1 MVHHWG
7 QMAGRRQ
14 ESQCV
19 NMPDKTV
26 ASPVTM
32 KVPLLDLKSQY
43 AALRGEILPAL
54 EAVLESQ
61 QLIGG
66 PAVARLEAAVAAYCG
81 CAYGVGV
88 SSGTDALLCAL
99 MGLDIGPGAEVIT
112 TPYTFF
118 ATAGSIMR
126 AGARPVFVDIDL
138 ATFNIDPDRIS
149 AAVTSRTR
157 AIMPVHLFG
166 QMAEMDPIMA
176 VADRHGLAVIEDAAQ
191 SIGARYK
198 GRPSGSI
205 GTVGALSFFPTKNL
219 GGAGDGG
226 MMVTANA
233 SLAHRLAIL
242 RNHGMEPKYHYQW
255 IGGNF
260 RLDTLQAAYL
270 LVKLQHL
277 DEWSARRRAN
287 GDLYRQ
293 RLAGCD
299 EIICPHISPANQTI
313 FNQFVIR
320 SPQRDGLKA
329 HLAAHGIGTEIYYPL
344 SLHEQP
350 CFKSLGYRRGDF
362 PNSELAAAQA
372 LALPIYP
379 ELSAQQIHY
388 VADTILAFFS

>member
-1 MVHHWG
+1 MPG
-7 QMAGRRQ
+7 NRQ

-66 PAVARLEAAVAAYCG
+66 PAVGRLEAAVAAYCG

-118 ATAGSIMR
+118 ATAGSIVR

-138 ATFNIDPDRIS
+138 GTFNIDPDRIS

-166 QMAEMDPIMA
+166 QMADMDPIMA
-176 VADRHGLAVIEDAAQ
+176 IADRHGLAVIEDAAQ

-226 MMVTANA
+226 MMVTADA
-233 SLAHRLAIL
+233 TLARRLTIL

-293 RLAGCD
+293 RLAGCAG
-299 EIICPHISPANQTI
+299 ITCPHINPANETI
-313 FNQFVIR
+313 FNQFAIR
-320 SPQRDGLKA
+320 TPQRDGLKA

-350 CFKSLGYRRGDF
+350 CFKSLGYKRGDF
-362 PNSELAAAQA
+362 PNSELAADQS

>member
-1 MVHHWG
+1 
-7 QMAGRRQ
+7 MAGYRQ

-19 NMPDKTV
+19 NMPDKTT
-26 ASPVTM
+26 ASPVTT

-43 AALRGEILPAL
+43 AALRSEIVPAI
-54 EAVLESQ
+54 EAVLDSQ

-66 PAVARLEAAVAAYCG
+66 PAVGQLEAAVAAHCG

-126 AGARPVFVDIDL
+126 AGAKPVFVDIDPR
-138 ATFNIDPDRIS
+138 TFNIDPDAIS
-149 AAVTSRTR
+149 AAVTPRTR

-166 QMAEMDPIMA
+166 QMADMDPIMA
-176 VADRHGLAVIEDAAQ
+176 IAARHGLAVIEDAAQ
-191 SIGARYK
+191 SIGARYNGK
-198 GRPSGSI
+198 PSGSI
-205 GTVGALSFFPTKNL
+205 GIAGALSFFPTKNL

-226 MMVTANA
+226 MIVTTDAT
-233 SLAHRLAIL
+233 LAHRLAIL

-270 LVKLQHL
+270 LVKLRHL
-277 DEWSARRRAN
+277 EEWSARRRAN

-293 RLAGCD
+293 KLAGCTGVT
-299 EIICPHISPANQTI
+299 CPYVSPVNQTI

-320 SPQRDGLKA
+320 SPHRDGLKA
-329 HLAAHGIGTEIYYPL
+329 HLASHGVSTEIYYPL

-350 CFKSLGYRRGDF
+350 CFQSLGYRRGDF
-362 PNSELAAAQA
+362 PNSELAADQS

-379 ELSAQQIHY
+379 ELTTQQINY
-388 VADTILAFFS
+388 VADTILAFFR

>member
-1 MVHHWG
+1 MPG
-7 QMAGRRQ
+7 NRQ
-14 ESQCV
+14 ERQCV

-66 PAVARLEAAVAAYCG
+66 PAVVRLEAAVAAYCG

-118 ATAGSIMR
+118 ATAGSIVR

-138 ATFNIDPDRIS
+138 GTFNIDPDRIS

-166 QMAEMDPIMA
+166 QMADMDPIMA
-176 VADRHGLAVIEDAAQ
+176 IADRHGLAVIEDAAQ

-226 MMVTANA
+226 MMVTADA
-233 SLAHRLAIL
+233 TLAHRLAIL

-293 RLAGCD
+293 RLAGCAG
-299 EIICPHISPANQTI
+299 ITCPHINPANETI

-320 SPQRDGLKA
+320 TPQRDGLKA

-350 CFKSLGYRRGDF
+350 CFKSLGYKRGDF
-362 PNSELAAAQA
+362 PNSELAADQS

-379 ELSAQQIHY
+379 ELSAHQIHY

>member
-1 MVHHWG
+1 MPG
-7 QMAGRRQ
+7 NRQ

-66 PAVARLEAAVAAYCG
+66 PAVVRLEAAVAAYCG

-118 ATAGSIMR
+118 ATAGSIVR

-138 ATFNIDPDRIS
+138 GTFNIDPDRIS

-166 QMAEMDPIMA
+166 QMADMDPIMA
-176 VADRHGLAVIEDAAQ
+176 IADRHGLAVIEDAAQ

-226 MMVTANA
+226 MMVTADA
-233 SLAHRLAIL
+233 TLAHRLTIL

-293 RLAGCD
+293 RLAGCAG
-299 EIICPHISPANQTI
+299 ITCPHINPANETI

-320 SPQRDGLKA
+320 TPQRDGLKA

-350 CFKSLGYRRGDF
+350 CFKSLGYKRGDF
-362 PNSELAAAQA
+362 PNSELAADQS

>member
-1 MVHHWG
+1 
-7 QMAGRRQ
+7 
-14 ESQCV
+14 
-19 NMPDKTV
+19 
-26 ASPVTM
+26 M

>member
-1 MVHHWG
+1 
-7 QMAGRRQ
+7 MAESGQ

-19 NMPDKTV
+19 NMPDKTI
-26 ASPVTM
+26 ASPIAM
-32 KVPLLDLKSQY
+32 KVPLLDLKPQY
-43 AALRGEILPAL
+43 AALRNEILPAI
-54 EAVLESQ
+54 EAVLDSQ

-66 PAVARLEAAVAAYCG
+66 PAVGQLEAAVAAYCG
-81 CAYGVGV
+81 CAHGVGV

-126 AGARPVFVDIDL
+126 AGAKPVFVDIEPR
-138 ATFNIDPDRIS
+138 TFNIDPERIS
-149 AAVTSRTR
+149 AAVTSHTR

-166 QMAEMDPIMA
+166 QMADMDPIMA
-176 VADRHGLAVIEDAAQ
+176 IAARHGLAVIEDAAQ
-191 SIGARYK
+191 SIGAKYK

-226 MMVTANA
+226 MMVTSDAT
-233 SLAHRLAIL
+233 LAHRLAIL

-270 LVKLQHL
+270 LVKLKHL
-277 DEWSARRRAN
+277 EEWSARRRTNA
-287 GDLYRQ
+287 DLYLQ
-293 RLAGCD
+293 RLAGCNGVT
-299 EIICPHISPANQTI
+299 CPYTSPANQTI

-320 SPQRDGLKA
+320 SPRRDQLKA
-329 HLAAHGIGTEIYYPL
+329 HLAAHGVSTEIYYPL

-362 PNSELAAAQA
+362 PISEAAADQS

-379 ELSAQQIHY
+379 ELTATQIHY